1 MGARRLL
8 AQRHLAG
15 DTTVK
20 RHPKGAKQRTETI
33 QVWTYSQALG
43 AVPYIASI
51 VRSIREHALEALSY
65 HRTARRLADRPGRPD
80 RSGIIAQKEAEEQ
93 ARRADDQFHEAVNEL
108 EELDVFCLDPIQ
120 GQALI
125 PFVHDE
131 QLAWYIF
138 DLHDAQPFRFWRFQ
152 SDPEDTRRPV
162 TPKQK
167 GAETTRVV

>member
-1 MGARRLL
+1 
-8 AQRHLAG
+8 
-15 DTTVK
+15 VK
-20 RHPKGAKQRTETI
+20 RHPKGAKHTETI
-33 QVWTYSQALG
+33 QVWTYSQAR
-43 AVPYIASI
+43 AAARYIASV
-51 VRSIREHALEALSY
+51 VRSIREHALEALSH

-80 RSGIIAQKEAEEQ
+80 RSAIIDQKEAEEQ
-93 ARRADDQFHEAVNEL
+93 AGRADERFQDAVNEL

-120 GQALI
+120 GQALV

-138 DLHDAQPFRFWRFQ
+138 DLHDAVPFRFWRFQ

-167 GAETTRVV
+167 DAETTRVV